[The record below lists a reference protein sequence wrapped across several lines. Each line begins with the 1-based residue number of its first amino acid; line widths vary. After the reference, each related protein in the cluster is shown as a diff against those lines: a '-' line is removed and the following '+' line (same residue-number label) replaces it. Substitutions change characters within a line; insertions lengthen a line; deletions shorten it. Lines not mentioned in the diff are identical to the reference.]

1 MKIVQINKE
10 RHILREKELLNKLK
24 HQNIIELYETFKVS
38 VHIIFLSLFFNFQ
51 DEKFLYFVMEHGS
64 NGTLDDL
71 IKKTKGIGEEIAKIM
86 FAQLI
91 NFVEYIMKIG
101 VMHRDLKP

>member
-1 MKIVQINKE
+1 
-10 RHILREKELLNKLK
+10 
-24 HQNIIELYETFKVS
+24 
-38 VHIIFLSLFFNFQ
+38 
-51 DEKFLYFVMEHGS
+51 MEHGS

>member
-38 VHIIFLSLFFNFQ
+38 KIFVLFNLIIQ
-51 DEKFLYFVMEHGS
+51 DDKHLYFVMEHGS

-71 IKKTKGIGEEIAKIM
+71 IKKTKGISEDIAKIM